1 MPRGGAAAASPGARS
16 PAHAAAVDCPAAFC
30 AGAAW
35 RRRLLRLMKKA
46 AVAVLMIILVGLLAA
61 LTLIVAIL
69 ESRKPTEP
77 DTPVAPLENPTV
89 TPDVIKTVIDELFAM
104 LENSLAGR
112 PLLLF

>member
-1 MPRGGAAAASPGARS
+1 M
-16 PAHAAAVDCPAAFC
+16 
-30 AGAAW
+30 W
-35 RRRLLRLMKKA
+35 
-46 AVAVLMIILVGLLAA
+46 MIILVGLLAA

-112 PLLLF
+112 PLLLFALEAIRHLAESMIPSLATKLSAK